1 VADLSG
7 EKQEVRE
14 RVWEVLQASGA
25 ARFPGARGRIP
36 NFVGAEAAARRLAE
50 TPEWETARV
59 LKANPDSP
67 QLPVR
72 ALALAG
78 GKVVYVAVPRLAA
91 LQAFLCLDPDRLTVP
106 PRKAASIRGAASQGI
121 PTRFEEMAP
130 VDLIVCGTVAVN
142 HDGVRIG
149 KGGGFSDLEFA
160 LARQAGVIGDWTYVA
175 TTVHPVQV
183 LDEDLPETEHD
194 FRVDM
199 VVTPGEVLR
208 IPRPGGLRGPPGIL
222 WSHLD
227 EAKISAVP
235 ALSELRSGG
244 GASVPPVAETAAD
257 EIDTTE
263 QVGRSGRGE
272 TPGAKP

>member
-1 VADLSG
+1 VADPTQK
-7 EKQEVRE
+7 KQEVRE
-14 RVWEVLQASGA
+14 RVWEALQAAGA

-36 NFVGAEAAARRLAE
+36 NFVGAEAAARRLAG
-50 TPEWETARV
+50 TPEWEAARV

-72 ALALAG
+72 VLALTE

-91 LQAFLCLDPDRLTVP
+91 PEALLCLDPDRLTVP
-106 PRKAASIRGAASQGI
+106 PRKAASIRGAASVGV

-142 HDGVRIG
+142 RRGVRIG

-160 LARQAGVIGDWTYVA
+160 LARQVGVIGDWTCVA
-175 TTVHPVQV
+175 TTVHPLQV

-199 VVTPGEVLR
+199 VVTPDEIFR
-208 IPRPGGLRGPPGIL
+208 IPRDGGLRGPPGIL

-235 ALSELRSGG
+235 ALAELRNGEDL
-244 GASVPPVAETAAD
+244 P
-257 EIDTTE
+257 
-263 QVGRSGRGE
+263 GRND
-272 TPGAKP
+272 PL